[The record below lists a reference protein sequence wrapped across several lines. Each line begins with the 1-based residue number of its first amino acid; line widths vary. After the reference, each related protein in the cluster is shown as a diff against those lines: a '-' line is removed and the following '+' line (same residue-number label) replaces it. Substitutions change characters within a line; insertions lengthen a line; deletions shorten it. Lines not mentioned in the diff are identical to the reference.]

1 MPRFDGN
8 PKLAADVNKASIDVT
23 FAIKHYAGEVQY
35 NTTEWLEKNKDPL
48 EADIADC
55 VKSSRNKVLSA
66 FFEKFQLGGPQG
78 NLHFFFFFHL
88 FSFFFPLFF
97 FFVFH
102 FSFICSFV
110 SL

>member
-78 NLHFFFFFHL
+78 NLHFFSSVFFS
-88 FSFFFPLFF
+88 SF
-97 FFVFH
+97 
-102 FSFICSFV
+102 FSFISFTLLFIFHFFV
-110 SL
+110 LSSD